1 MTRGLLGRTIGHAR
15 AVAEIR
21 VLSSRARLRLFFGL
35 SDALRRRDLEVRIG
49 RGVLVFPAA
58 SRHED
63 RWTFYE
69 IWRFGEYGDDF
80 SGATVLDFGA
90 HKGYFGLF
98 TRAHGAT
105 KVISFEPE
113 PTNFAA
119 LARAAEPAGGAWT
132 VSQSAVGMAE
142 GMATL
147 RLAPVSSAHSLLPAQ
162 TPSIGEL
169 RVAVRPASSLIESA
183 AERASRL
190 IVKIDVEGMECDV
203 VMGTPVDVWRRV
215 DEVYVELHETATCSP
230 EELLAHLG
238 AAGFDVVR
246 LGDAAPRVAYLRR

>member
-1 MTRGLLGRTIGHAR
+1 MTRGPLGRVIDHAR

-21 VLSSRARLRLFFGL
+21 GLSARARLRLFFGL
-35 SDALRRRDLEVRIG
+35 LDALPRRDFEVRLG
-49 RGVLVFPAA
+49 RGILVFPAA

-69 IWRFGEYGDDF
+69 IWRFGEYGEDF

-98 TRAHGAT
+98 ALARGANE
-105 KVISFEPE
+105 VLSFEPE

-119 LARAAEPAGGAWT
+119 LERAAEPAGGAWT
-132 VSQSAVGMAE
+132 VFQSAVGMAE
-142 GMATL
+142 GRATL

-162 TPSIGEL
+162 TTSIGEL
-169 RVAVRPASSLIESA
+169 TVDVTPASSWIESA
-183 AERASRL
+183 AGRASRL

-203 VMGTPVDVWRRV
+203 VMGTPVEVWRQV
-215 DEVYVELHETATCSP
+215 DEVYVELHETATCSS
-230 EELLAHLG
+230 EELLAHLQ
-238 AAGFDVVR
+238 AAG
-246 LGDAAPRVAYLRR
+246 LGIGRIGDPAPRVAHVRR